1 LNKRMM
7 TVAAAASILGAV
19 SASAQGLPFSSDA
32 NTNRPWSINQQPA
45 RDLNSYVDLTR
56 SQTDQA
62 TPAAHDGLAVK

>member
-1 LNKRMM
+1 MM
-7 TVAAAASILGAV
+7 ALAAAASILGAV

-45 RDLNSYVDLTR
+45 RDLNSYTAGLTR

-62 TPAAHDGLAVK
+62 TPAAHDGFAVK